1 MAEAATAEGP
11 LGVTGGLRLLLRR
24 EGLALFAGAVLL
36 YALSGSSWLLFAA
49 LLLAPD
55 LSFAGYLAG
64 ARVGAACYNILHTTI
79 GPLALGVAGLI
90 LAWPAA
96 AAVALIWLAH
106 IGIDRA
112 LGYGL
117 KYEAGFGFTHL
128 GPIGRATSKR
138 AEP

>member
-1 MAEAATAEGP
+1 MAEAVTAEGP
-11 LGVTGGLRLLLRR
+11 VGVTGGLRLLLRL

-64 ARVGAACYNILHTTI
+64 PRFGATCYNVLHTTI
-79 GPLALGVAGLI
+79 GPLALGVAGLTV
-90 LAWPAA
+90 AQPAV
-96 AAVALIWLAH
+96 AVALIWLAH

-117 KYEAGFGFTHL
+117 KYDAGFGFTHL
-128 GPIGRATSKR
+128 GRIGRR
-138 AEP
+138 P